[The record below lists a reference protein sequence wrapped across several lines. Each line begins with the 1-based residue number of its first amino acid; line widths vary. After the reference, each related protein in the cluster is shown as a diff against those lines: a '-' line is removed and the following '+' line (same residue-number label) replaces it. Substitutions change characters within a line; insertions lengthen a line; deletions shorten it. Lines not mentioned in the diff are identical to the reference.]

1 MDNPQLAFPE
11 QQFRTPSSEHCEAK
25 TYAQVL
31 TLLTPA
37 SSWMAQVFQE
47 AHLYAK
53 FGLRWNTLS
62 KDSNK
67 RRWIQLPFLFFR
79 TLFEKRLFHLMES
92 VLEHEL
98 LIETGR
104 HTVTSS

>member
-1 MDNPQLAFPE
+1 MDNPQLAFPQ

-47 AHLYAK
+47 AHLYSK
-53 FGLRWNTLS
+53 FGSQWNTLS

-67 RRWIQLPFLFFR
+67 AGRFNFPFLFSR
-79 TLFEKRLFHLMES
+79 TPFEERLFHLIES

-104 HTVTSS
+104 HTVRSS

>member
-47 AHLYAK
+47 AHLYSK
-53 FGLRWNTLS
+53 FGLQWNTLS

-67 RRWIQLPFLFFR
+67 RRWIQLPFFVFSNSFR
-79 TLFEKRLFHLMES
+79 EATVSSHGLR
-92 VLEHEL
+92 
-98 LIETGR
+98 TG
-104 HTVTSS
+104 TGAFNSNSSTHCNIR